1 MRVCHLVHGKAQ
13 LAGNGH
19 SLMSKA
25 LFKSC
30 NASVGQ
36 MTRSR
41 RGVDKSTRCGVF
53 RRSNAEHYTAA
64 RVFFKRRTVRCY
76 AKFKTGMRFL

>member
-30 NASVGQ
+30 NAAVCR
-36 MTRSR
+36 MTSSR
-41 RGVDKSTRCGVF
+41 RCVDKSALDIYEKKMQM
-53 RRSNAEHYTAA
+53 NQ
-64 RVFFKRRTVRCY
+64 
-76 AKFKTGMRFL
+76 

>member
-1 MRVCHLVHGKAQ
+1 LVHGKAQ

-36 MTRSR
+36 MTNDSL
-41 RGVDKSTRCGVF
+41 VVF
-53 RRSNAEHYTAA
+53 GCFTTLAND
-64 RVFFKRRTVRCY
+64 
-76 AKFKTGMRFL
+76 